1 MTSTEPDDDQGRL
14 LGGRYR
20 LGDLIGRGGMGSVWS
35 AVDEMLRRDV
45 AVKEVTA
52 PAWVSDDER
61 RSLAER
67 TMREARAAARISHPN
82 VVTVYDVVDE
92 DGRPWIVMELV
103 RARSLA
109 QVVEQD
115 GALPPSRVAAIAL
128 QVFAALSAA
137 HEHGILHRDVK
148 PGNVLVHDTGRTVL
162 TDFGIATVQGDASLT
177 VSGMLV
183 GAPGYIAPERARG
196 LEVGSAS
203 DLWSLAATMYAAVEG
218 KPPFDR
224 TGALPTLTAVL
235 TEDPEPMVKA
245 GPLRPLIEAMLR
257 KEPEERPAPAEV
269 EAVLRRVALGDLG
282 EDEAATVLVSA
293 GTGAT
298 ASLVKGEPTRVQP
311 ALKAAAAASAPW
323 YRGTSAKVAAG
334 VGVAVLTAGAAL
346 AVAVLLDRPDP
357 PGTGGV
363 GGEQPVHVPSSVPLV
378 SGEETTTSRRG
389 RSHTVLPPP
398 VSSTTAEHPTTTHTT
413 HPTTTT
419 PSKPTTTTP
428 TKTQGPT
435 SSSQP
440 PDPGGEGGGGRS
452 GPGEIFP

>member
-1 MTSTEPDDDQGRL
+1 MTSTEAGDDQGRL

-20 LGDLIGRGGMGSVWS
+20 LGELIGRGGMGSVWS

-52 PAWVSDDER
+52 PAWVSDEER
-61 RSLAER
+61 RSLADR

-103 RARSLA
+103 RAPSLA
-109 QVVEQD
+109 QVVERD
-115 GALPPSRVAAIAL
+115 GALAPSRVAAIAL

-196 LEVGSAS
+196 LEVGTAS

-235 TEDPEPMVKA
+235 TEDPEPMRNA

-257 KEPEERPAPAEV
+257 KEPEERPSPAEV
-269 EAVLRRVALGDLG
+269 ESVLRRVALGDLG
-282 EDEAATVLVSA
+282 EDEAATVLVSSGVGA
-293 GTGAT
+293 GAT

-311 ALKAAAAASAPW
+311 ALKAAAAAAQPW
-323 YRGTSAKVAAG
+323 YQRTPAKVGAG
-334 VGVAVLTAGAAL
+334 LGVAILTAGTAL
-346 AVAVLLDRPDP
+346 AIALLINQPDP
-357 PGTGGV
+357 IDPGGDGGA
-363 GGEQPVHVPSSVPLV
+363 GNSPSQVPPSAPLV

-389 RSHTVLPPP
+389 RPQTTTPSTSHSTTSWQPSTTSQPPP
-398 VSSTTAEHPTTTHTT
+398 P
-413 HPTTTT
+413 TTT
-419 PSKPTTTTP
+419 PSKPSTTKPTTQP
-428 TKTQGPT
+428 
-435 SSSQP
+435 SSPSTP
-440 PDPGGEGGGGRS
+440 PDPGGVDIGGLRQH
-452 GPGEIFP
+452 

>member
-1 MTSTEPDDDQGRL
+1 MTSTEAGDDQGRL

-20 LGDLIGRGGMGSVWS
+20 LGELIGRGGMGSVWG

-52 PAWVSDDER
+52 PAWVSDEER
-61 RSLAER
+61 RSLADR

-103 RARSLA
+103 RAPSLA
-109 QVVEQD
+109 QVVERD
-115 GALPPSRVAAIAL
+115 GALAPSRVAAIAL

-196 LEVGSAS
+196 LEVGTAS

-235 TEDPEPMVKA
+235 TEDPEPMRNA

-257 KEPEERPAPAEV
+257 KEPEQRPTPAEV
-269 EAVLRRVALGDLG
+269 EGVLRRVALGDLG
-282 EDEAATVLVSA
+282 EDEAATVLVSSGA
-293 GTGAT
+293 GATGGAT

-311 ALKAAAAASAPW
+311 ALKAAAAASQPW
-323 YRGTSAKVAAG
+323 FRSTPAKVGAG
-334 VGVAVLTAGAAL
+334 LGLAVLTAGTAL
-346 AVAVLLDRPDP
+346 AVVLLLTERDTGGGGGGG
-357 PGTGGV
+357 GTGTY
-363 GGEQPVHVPSSVPLV
+363 PSQQTPQSVPMV
-378 SGEETTTSRRG
+378 SGEETTSSKRSRPQ
-389 RSHTVLPPP
+389 STVP
-398 VSSTTAEHPTTTHTT
+398 STTPSTTSEQPTTTSQQ
-413 HPTTTT
+413 PTTTT
-419 PSKPTTTTP
+419 PSKPTS
-428 TKTQGPT
+428 TKSTT
-435 SSSQP
+435 SSSSSSSP
-440 PDPGGEGGGGRS
+440 ANPGGIDIGGPDRLH
-452 GPGEIFP
+452 

>member
-1 MTSTEPDDDQGRL
+1 MTSTEAGDDQGRL

-20 LGDLIGRGGMGSVWS
+20 LGELIGRGGMGSVWG

-52 PAWVSDDER
+52 PAWVSDEER
-61 RSLAER
+61 RSLADR

-103 RARSLA
+103 KAPSLA
-109 QVVEQD
+109 QVVERD
-115 GALPPSRVAAIAL
+115 GALAPSRVAAIAL

-196 LEVGSAS
+196 LEVGTAS

-235 TEDPEPMVKA
+235 TEDPEPMQNA

-257 KEPEERPAPAEV
+257 KDPEQRPTPAEV
-269 EAVLRRVALGDLG
+269 EGVLRRVALGDLG
-282 EDEAATVLVSA
+282 EDEAATVLVSS
-293 GTGAT
+293 GVSGGAT

-311 ALKAAAAASAPW
+311 ALKAAAAASQPW
-323 YRGTSAKVAAG
+323 FRSTPAKVGAG
-334 VGVAVLTAGAAL
+334 LGLAVLTAGTAL
-346 AVAVLLDRPDP
+346 AVVLLMQERDP
-357 PGTGGV
+357 GGGGGGGGTGTYPSYS
-363 GGEQPVHVPSSVPLV
+363 QPSVPMV
-378 SGEETTTSRRG
+378 SGEETTSSKRSR
-389 RSHTVLPPP
+389 PQ
-398 VSSTTAEHPTTTHTT
+398 STTPSTTPSTTSEQPTTTSQ
-413 HPTTTT
+413 P
-419 PSKPTTTTP
+419 PPTTTTP
-428 TKTQGPT
+428 TKPSSTKPTTQP
-435 SSSQP
+435 SSPSSQP
-440 PDPGGEGGGGRS
+440 NPGGGIDIGGPDRLH
-452 GPGEIFP
+452 

>member
-1 MTSTEPDDDQGRL
+1 MTSTEAGDDQGRL

-20 LGDLIGRGGMGSVWS
+20 LGELIGRGGMGSVWS

-45 AVKEVTA
+45 AVKEVAA

-61 RSLAER
+61 RSLADR

-103 RARSLA
+103 RAPSLA
-109 QVVEQD
+109 QVVERD
-115 GALPPSRVAAIAL
+115 GALAPSRVAAIAL

-196 LEVGSAS
+196 LEVGAAS

-235 TEDPEPMVKA
+235 TEDPEPMRNA
-245 GPLRPLIEAMLR
+245 GPLGPLIEAMLR
-257 KEPEERPAPAEV
+257 KEPTERPAPAEV
-269 EAVLRRVALGDLG
+269 EGVLRRVALGDLG
-282 EDEAATVLVSA
+282 EDEAATVLVSSGA
-293 GTGAT
+293 GAGAT

-311 ALKAAAAASAPW
+311 ALKAAAAAAQPW
-323 YRGTSAKVAAG
+323 YRGTPAKVGAGLGIAILAAG
-334 VGVAVLTAGAAL
+334 TAL
-346 AVAVLLDRPDP
+346 AIALLMSRQDP
-357 PGTGGV
+357 GG
-363 GGEQPVHVPSSVPLV
+363 GGGDGGAGNSPSYTQPSVPPI
-378 SGEETTTSRRG
+378 SGEETTTSRRS
-389 RSHTVLPPP
+389 RSQTTTPSTP
-398 VSSTTAEHPTTTHTT
+398 SSTTPGQPTTTT
-413 HPTTTT
+413 PQQPTTT
-419 PSKPTTTTP
+419 PSKPTTTRP
-428 TKTQGPT
+428 TTQP
-435 SSSQP
+435 SSPSTP
-440 PDPGGEGGGGRS
+440 PDPGGVDIGGPNRLH
-452 GPGEIFP
+452 